1 MLSTRT
7 IGGKLTCGLASL
19 FALLVLF
26 GVTSVLSLRAHSR
39 MISKLETSVKD
50 APHRGDLI
58 ETFATLVGP
67 LVLSEPGEMDSAKLE
82 VWAKLQKKEFD
93 DLLGSVV
100 NRVDEIRRQLDKCG
114 CPTTGSTGRGREMS
128 ILFDGFQLGFKQLEG
143 TATGLGD
150 MSERAKAAK
159 WMLPITFSL
168 IDQATRMPDPAAHL
182 LTLLEEAQADHY
194 FYAWIALIFEV
205 AAISLVVALAVG
217 GYFWILKPLRT
228 LNADF
233 DRVAYGE
240 YSHRA
245 IVSTR
250 DEIYS
255 LATAFNSITTKFQDV
270 LRNQNDQIQMQAQ
283 KLLQSE
289 RVAGVGFLATGVA
302 HEINNPLGVIAI
314 CADSIARQFT
324 IPAEQWKPAD
334 FAEGREY
341 SQMICNETQRC
352 QSITHR
358 MLDFAHGSSGE
369 KNFYDVTAIVREVV
383 ELVGHLG
390 KYNDRKIVFDNS
402 HPCEAWVC
410 GQEIRQAILNLVAN
424 ALQAMSPGGVLRIS
438 LNETADQVD
447 LSFQDD
453 GCGMTPETLQ
463 QLFEPFFTTKDAGQG
478 TGLGLSLT
486 RKIIESHD
494 GSISAN
500 SAGPG
505 QGSTFRVRLPRAATA
520 CVRAA

>member
-26 GVTSVLSLRAHSR
+26 GLTSAMSLMAHSR
-39 MISKLETSVKD
+39 MIAKLETSIND
-50 APHRGDLI
+50 APRQGDLI
-58 ETFATLVGP
+58 ASLSSLVGP
-67 LVLSEPGEMDSAKLE
+67 LVLSEPDESDRSKLE
-82 VWAKLQKKEFD
+82 FWANLQKEAFD
-93 DLLGSVV
+93 VRLGSVIK
-100 NRVDEIRRQLDKCG
+100 RVKEIRRQLDKCG
-114 CPTTGSTGRGREMS
+114 CPTTGSTGQGREMAV
-128 ILFDGFQLGFKQLEG
+128 LFDGFDEGFNQLQD
-143 TATGLGD
+143 AARDLGNLD
-150 MSERAKAAK
+150 KRAKQAQ
-159 WMLPITFSL
+159 WMLGITFGL
-168 IDQATRMPDPAAHL
+168 IDQTTQMPDPAAHL
-182 LTLLEEAQADHY
+182 QTLLEDARSDHDWH
-194 FYAWIALIFEV
+194 AWLASVIGI
-205 AAISLVVALAVG
+205 AAISLVVFLAAG
-217 GYFWILKPLRT
+217 GYYWIHKPLKS
-228 LNADF
+228 LQADF
-233 DRVAYGE
+233 DRVANGE
-240 YSHRA
+240 YSHRV

-250 DEIYS
+250 DEIHS
-255 LATAFNSITTKFQDV
+255 LATAFNSITTRFQDV

-302 HEINNPLGVIAI
+302 HEINNPLGVISI

-324 IPAEQWKPAD
+324 VPPEKWKPSD
-334 FAEGREY
+334 YAEGREY

-352 QSITHR
+352 QNITHR

-383 ELVGHLG
+383 EIVGHLG
-390 KYNDRKIVFDNS
+390 KYNDRKIMFEP
-402 HPCEAWVC
+402 HTPCEAWVC
-410 GQEIRQAILNLVAN
+410 GEEIRQVILNLVAN

-438 LNETADQVD
+438 LSETADQVD
-447 LSFQDD
+447 LAFQDD

-500 SAGPG
+500 SEGPG
-505 QGSTFRVRLPRAATA
+505 HGSTFRVRLPRAATPS
-520 CVRAA
+520 VRAA